1 MWHGTPDAQVRG
13 CEVLGRLVSH
23 LLLDEED
30 NSNGESSDTDGA
42 TSTVVAKIKFGCH
55 MCSIRIY
62 GV

>member
-42 TSTVVAKIKFGCH
+42 TSTVVAKIKF
-55 MCSIRIY
+55 S
-62 GV
+62 